1 MPTRHGWTVAGA
13 ALLAFAVGRVFGI
26 VELFVI
32 AAAFAGALVVALVG
46 VRIRRIDLDV
56 ERWAHPPVLG
66 VGETGRVE
74 LTVTNRS
81 AVRSPE
87 ARLVEPVG
95 PASSATMTIAP
106 LPGHATVT
114 AGYRVPTARRGVLT
128 LGPALVER
136 TDVLGLARSSRTIGT
151 TTEVTVAPDTIDVDL
166 PRLGRGPLGRHLAA
180 VSARTGP
187 GEFHSLR
194 EYAPGDELRSIHW
207 RASARAG
214 ALKVRRHEPNGVR
227 RCTVI
232 LDRDTDSYGH
242 RPDGD
247 PGSDPFEVAVSVAA
261 SLVLA
266 ADRNGLTTRFLT
278 GGGIDLHGPDVA
290 NQVLVALAP
299 VIPGPPCDEPGRD
312 PGEGLGL
319 VVVVTSAPH
328 TGAWRRAQRSV
339 DPTST
344 CVAVFAGSD
353 RPSDLLSVAA
363 PSLDAFRQ
371 DWQRLVGVP
380 T

>member
-13 ALLAFAVGRVFGI
+13 ALAALGVGRVFGI

-32 AAAFAGALVVALVG
+32 AAAFAGALVIALVG
-46 VRIRRIDLDV
+46 VRIRRTDLDV

-87 ARLVEPVG
+87 VRLVEPVG

-136 TDVLGLARSSRTIGT
+136 TDVLGLARSSRTTGT
-151 TTEVTVAPDTIDVDL
+151 TTEVTVAPDTVDVDL
-166 PRLGRGPLGRHLAA
+166 PQLGRGPLGRHLAA
-180 VSARTGP
+180 VSARSGP

-194 EYAPGDELRSIHW
+194 EYVPGDELRSIHW
-207 RASARAG
+207 RASARSG

-232 LDRDTDSYGH
+232 LDRDADSY
-242 RPDGD
+242 GD
-247 PGSDPFEVAVSVAA
+247 PGSEPFEVAVSAAA

-266 ADRNGLTTRFLT
+266 ADRSGLTTRFLT

-299 VIPGPPCDEPGRD
+299 LGPGPPCDDPGRD

-319 VVVVTSAPH
+319 VVVVTTAPG
-328 TGAWRRAQRSV
+328 TGAWERAQRSA

-344 CVAVFAGSD
+344 CVAVFTGRD
-353 RPSDLLSVAA
+353 HPSDLLSVAA
-363 PSLDAFRQ
+363 PSLATFRQ
-371 DWQRLVGVP
+371 HWQRLVGVP
-380 T
+380 A